1 MNNKIERKS
10 PCIKITY
17 VIFALVAYLYKY
29 WLLEKK
35 KKTQFWVYVQQA
47 LNHCLLHVFFQS
59 SS

>member
-1 MNNKIERKS
+1 MSNKIERKS

-17 VIFALVAYLYKY
+17 VIFGLVAYLYKY

-35 KKTQFWVYVQQA
+35 KKDPVPGLCA
-47 LNHCLLHVFFQS
+47 AMLNHCLLHVFFQS